1 MSPPPRS
8 QSVSQSP
15 LTTLSLAQFP
25 RLKRSRYPSPLPA
38 LSPPGKA
45 ESTLLSSSPKRNRRR
60 FRRNSR
66 YRCRYQRAEV
76 HTVVTVVHAVSRV
89 LTLLKQSKEGTVHTK
104 SEARYLPLYLAY
116 LPPTH
121 LFTHIQRLGISDWTA
136 ASLFANKGK
145 RRRGTTEFLPLP
157 RRTLIFFSFLLF
169 CLLFFSLPL
178 HSPDLKLISVEGDF
192 KTVRTRNVRKSEE
205 RAPENRQGR
214 NPVLIP
220 RVSARR

>member
-1 MSPPPRS
+1 MSPPPWS

-76 HTVVTVVHAVSRV
+76 HTVVTVVHAVGRV
-89 LTLLKQSKEGTVHTK
+89 LTLLKQGKVLYILSPKQDTYHFTWPIYHPPI
-104 SEARYLPLYLAY
+104 YLPISSAWVSVTG
-116 LPPTH
+116 PP
-121 LFTHIQRLGISDWTA
+121 
-136 ASLFANKGK
+136 
-145 RRRGTTEFLPLP
+145 PL
-157 RRTLIFFSFLLF
+157 
-169 CLLFFSLPL
+169 CLL
-178 HSPDLKLISVEGDF
+178 IREREEGEPPNSCLFRD
-192 KTVRTRNVRKSEE
+192 
-205 RAPENRQGR
+205 A
-214 NPVLIP
+214 L
-220 RVSARR
+220 